1 MLICP
6 FDMSWCLRPD
16 CLTGV
21 CHRATDDPL
30 APCEGCGALIV
41 RRIAHVIC
49 VECVEVPA
57 DDQRSGA

>member
-1 MLICP
+1 M
-6 FDMSWCLRPD
+6 
-16 CLTGV
+16 
-21 CHRATDDPL
+21 DDPL

-41 RRIAHVIC
+41 RRIAFGIC